1 MDGKGVSLAPLLERL
16 GQNPA
21 ALGLLGQL
29 LSGNSD
35 AGSTGSTGSTGSSG
49 SSGSGAESAVAAALQ
64 SAAGGSDTGTGTATV
79 GDPERIGDVDAESV
93 AETDGGSIPAGARV
107 LPSPP
112 PGRDHGRGRRE
123 VLLALRPFLSE
134 RRCASVDRLLRALEL
149 YEVIEESRR

>member
-29 LSGNSD
+29 LSGNSV
-35 AGSTGSTGSTGSSG
+35 AGSTG

-64 SAAGGSDTGTGTATV
+64 SAAGGSDTGTDTATV
-79 GDPERIGDVDAESV
+79 GVPAGIGDGDAKSV
-93 AETDGGSIPAGARV
+93 ADTDGGSIPAGARV

>member
-35 AGSTGSTGSTGSSG
+35 AGSTGS
-49 SSGSGAESAVAAALQ
+49 SGSGAESAVAAALQ
-64 SAAGGSDTGTGTATV
+64 SAAGGSDTGTGNATV

-93 AETDGGSIPAGARV
+93 AETDGGSTPAGARV
-107 LPSPP
+107 LRSPP

>member
-29 LSGNSD
+29 LSGSSD
-35 AGSTGSTGSTGSSG
+35 AGSTGNSG
-49 SSGSGAESAVAAALQ
+49 SSAESAVAAALQ
-64 SAAGGSDTGTGTATV
+64 SATGGSDTGTGTATV
-79 GDPERIGDVDAESV
+79 GNPERIGDVDAESV
-93 AETDGGSIPAGARV
+93 AETDDGSIPAGARV

>member
-35 AGSTGSTGSTGSSG
+35 AGSTGSSAG
-49 SSGSGAESAVAAALQ
+49 SAVAAALQ
-64 SAAGGSDTGTGTATV
+64 SAAGGNGTDAGTATV
-79 GDPERIGDVDAESV
+79 GASAAIGD
-93 AETDGGSIPAGARV
+93 TDTEPAADTDDGSIPAGARV

>member
-35 AGSTGSTGSTGSSG
+35 AGSTGS
-49 SSGSGAESAVAAALQ
+49 SGSGAGSAVTAALQ

-79 GDPERIGDVDAESV
+79 GASAAIGD
-93 AETDGGSIPAGARV
+93 TDTEPAADTDDGSTPAGAHV
-107 LPSPP
+107 LHSPP

>member
-29 LSGNSD
+29 LSGNSE
-35 AGSTGSTGSTGSSG
+35 AGSTGSTG

-64 SAAGGSDTGTGTATV
+64 SAAGGNGTDAATATV
-79 GDPERIGDVDAESV
+79 GASAAIGD
-93 AETDGGSIPAGARV
+93 TDTEPAADTDDGSTPAGAHV
-107 LPSPP
+107 LHSPP

>member
-35 AGSTGSTGSTGSSG
+35 AGSTGSTGSSAG
-49 SSGSGAESAVAAALQ
+49 SAVAAALQ
-64 SAAGGSDTGTGTATV
+64 SSAGGSDTGTGTATV

-93 AETDGGSIPAGARV
+93 TETDGGSIPAGARV

>member
-35 AGSTGSTGSTGSSG
+35 AGSTGSSAG
-49 SSGSGAESAVAAALQ
+49 SAVAAALQ
-64 SAAGGSDTGTGTATV
+64 SAAGGNGTDAGTATV
-79 GDPERIGDVDAESV
+79 GASAAIGD
-93 AETDGGSIPAGARV
+93 TDTEPAADTDDGSIEAGARV

>member
-16 GQNPA
+16 GQNPV

-35 AGSTGSTGSTGSSG
+35 TG
-49 SSGSGAESAVAAALQ
+49 SSGSGAGSAVAAALQ
-64 SAAGGSDTGTGTATV
+64 SAAAGNGTDAGIATV
-79 GDPERIGDVDAESV
+79 GDPERIGDVDAESG
-93 AETDGGSIPAGARV
+93 AETDDGSIKTGARV
-107 LPSPP
+107 LRSPP

>member
-35 AGSTGSTGSTGSSG
+35 AGSTGSR
-49 SSGSGAESAVAAALQ
+49 GSGAESAVAAALQ

-93 AETDGGSIPAGARV
+93 TETDGGSIPAGARV

>member
-35 AGSTGSTGSTGSSG
+35 AGSTGSSG

-79 GDPERIGDVDAESV
+79 GDPAEIGDVDAESV
-93 AETDGGSIPAGARV
+93 TETDDGSIPAGARV

>member
-35 AGSTGSTGSTGSSG
+35 AGSTE

-93 AETDGGSIPAGARV
+93 TETDGGSIPAGARV

>member
-29 LSGNSD
+29 LSGNND
-35 AGSTGSTGSTGSSG
+35 ADSTGSTGSSAG
-49 SSGSGAESAVAAALQ
+49 SAVAAALQ

-79 GDPERIGDVDAESV
+79 GAPAGIGDVDAESV
-93 AETDGGSIPAGARV
+93 TETDGGSIPAGARV

-149 YEVIEESRR
+149 YEVIEETRR

>member
-29 LSGNSD
+29 LSGSSD
-35 AGSTGSTGSTGSSG
+35 AGSTGS
-49 SSGSGAESAVAAALQ
+49 GAGNAAALQ
-64 SAAGGSDTGTGTATV
+64 STAAGSATDTTAGNTAV
-79 GDPERIGDVDAESV
+79 GNPAGIGDADAETS
-93 AETDGGSIPAGARV
+93 AETNDGSIEVGARV

-149 YEVIEESRR
+149 YEVIEESRK